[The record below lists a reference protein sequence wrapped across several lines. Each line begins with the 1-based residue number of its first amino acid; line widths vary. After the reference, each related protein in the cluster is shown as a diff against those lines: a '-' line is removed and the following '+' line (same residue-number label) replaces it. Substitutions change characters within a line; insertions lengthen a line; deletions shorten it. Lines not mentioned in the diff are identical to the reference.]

1 MSAKPP
7 APRRLYMLELY
18 NTSVSTCSQK
28 VRLALAEKDLEFT
41 DRQVSLRNNEQL
53 SDWYLKLNP
62 NGVVPTLVHDGR
74 AVIDS
79 SVINEYLEESFPEV
93 PLLPRE
99 PWLRARAR
107 EWRQY
112 IDEVP
117 THAIRIPSFNAFI
130 VPQWG
135 KDRTWAATRQ
145 EKAPL
150 RKSLYKRLGPD
161 GYPKEDLDDAME
173 KLRQTVERMD
183 ASLKEGPWLAGGQ
196 FTLADISMTP
206 NMVRLYDLGRT
217 DLWKDLPQVVDW
229 FERVQRRPSFARAYY
244 AGSRMSL
251 AKR

>member
-1 MSAKPP
+1 
-7 APRRLYMLELY
+7 MLELY

-28 VRLALAEKDLEFT
+28 VRLALAEKGLAFT
-41 DRQVSLRNNEQL
+41 DRQVSLKDNEQL

-62 NGVVPTLVHDGR
+62 NGVVPTLVNDGR

-79 SVINEYLEESFPEV
+79 SVINEYLEEAFPEI
-93 PLLPRE
+93 PLLPRD

-107 EWRQY
+107 AWRQY

-135 KDRTWAATRQ
+135 KDRKWAATRQ

-150 RKSLYKRLGPD
+150 RKSLYRRLGPG
-161 GYPKEDLDDAME
+161 GYPQEDLDEAME
-173 KLRQTVERMD
+173 KLRQSVERMED
-183 ASLKEGPWLAGGQ
+183 SLREGPWLAGGQ

-206 NMVRLYDLGRT
+206 NIVRLQDLGHTR
-217 DLWKDLPQVVDW
+217 LWKDLPRVVDW
-229 FERVQRRPSFARAYY
+229 FARIQARPSFEKAYY
-244 AGSRMSL
+244 PGSRMNVP
-251 AKR
+251 KR